1 MKLNKR
7 GSAIFVGGV
16 ALPMVVGYIWMFQA
30 AVIGRGLVQTYQNGV
45 LKKNGQVIA
54 CKFKNEGND
63 YCDKKFGYVSKVRE
77 DVVRNY
83 GLVGHN

>member
-45 LKKNGQVIA
+45 LKK
-54 CKFKNEGND
+54 KE
-63 YCDKKFGYVSKVRE
+63 YV
-77 DVVRNY
+77 N
-83 GLVGHN
+83 LN